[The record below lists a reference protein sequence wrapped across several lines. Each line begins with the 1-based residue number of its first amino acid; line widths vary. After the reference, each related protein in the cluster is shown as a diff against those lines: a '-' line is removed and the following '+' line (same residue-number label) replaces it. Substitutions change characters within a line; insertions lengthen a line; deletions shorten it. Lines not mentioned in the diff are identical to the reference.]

1 MAYLYAHDERWPVN
15 TWINLGID
23 TYNRPPILPTEIKPV
38 LEKLGL
44 DVLNPEQGL
53 MDVFGVSQISWDEE
67 QEVGRSLVLVRD
79 PRGQMTKTALLQAL
93 ETAPWTPKVAGP
105 HLPSVSYWPSMP
117 DVTRDS
123 QDAINNLWLAQ
134 RGSEETFDFASFLG
148 TALKVSIVGVIG
160 VGLYAVYKRV
170 MPEKRSVQKGR
181 RR

>member
-1 MAYLYAHDERWPVN
+1 VAYLYAHDERWPAN

-23 TYNRPPILPTEIKPV
+23 TYNRPPLLSTEIKPV

-44 DVLNPEQGL
+44 DVLDPEQGL

-67 QEVGRSLVLVRD
+67 KEYGKSLVLVRD
-79 PRGQMTKTALLQAL
+79 PSGMMTKTRLLAEL
-93 ETAPWTPKVAGP
+93 ENAPWTPKVAGP
-105 HLPSVSYWPSMP
+105 YLPSISYWPTMP
-117 DVTRDS
+117 DVTRDN
-123 QDAINNLWLAQ
+123 QDTLNKLWLAQ

-148 TALKVSIVGVIG
+148 TALKVGIVGVIG